1 MGLVNFYPMI
11 GDENGL
17 PVYVRG
23 IGVGHEQER
32 KRFVTADGTIHLHMT
47 ITGCGILTLGEKRK
61 MLPVGTMMLT
71 PPGTLLDLTP
81 APSGWMD
88 NWIGIVAKDDV
99 VTRFGDGI
107 RVFTPVD
114 PGAINQQG
122 AYGSHIARTSSRCR
136 GRLQAAYVC
145 SFRHRRLERD
155 KHSRQQ
161 ARFVRR
167 RVCRTA
173 FQGAYRPFDALHGV
187 RKCQPPVFLPCL
199 P

>member
-32 KRFVTADGTIHLHMT
+32 KRFVTADGTIHLLMT

-114 PGAINQQG
+114 PGRSISSTTTSA
-122 AYGSHIARTSSRCR
+122 GSLRLTHCADVFSLPGTLTSC
-136 GRLQAAYVC
+136 LC
-145 SFRHRRLERD
+145 ML
-155 KHSRQQ
+155 
-161 ARFVRR
+161 
-167 RVCRTA
+167 
-173 FQGAYRPFDALHGV
+173 FQT
-187 RKCQPPVFLPCL
+187 
-199 P
+199 